1 LCHHSFLRSGQ
12 RASRRRTTT
21 GRSPSIR
28 RHSRSTPTTAP
39 WQLVLDRAKL
49 RAAQDH
55 LARARR
61 LEADNKPIRR
71 CRTAI
76 AAELNPSSGDIDDAL
91 RKVREQLRTKIIVRG
106 EGKTELETLID
117 RSQNLGPAGFDLPN
131 DVRLPA
137 SLVFRDASVR
147 EVYTVIARF
156 ANLNIVFEPTFRD
169 DRITIDLSNVTLDQA
184 LAAVSSA
191 THNFYQSH
199 RAAHVTIVPDTAAKR
214 REYEEEVSA
223 RST

>member
-1 LCHHSFLRSGQ
+1 MAHTISPPTSIAASRLAAILALALALTGCATTASLRSGQ
-12 RASRRRTTT
+12 RAEQAQDYDRAVAEYTAAFKKHPNDRTL
-21 GRSPSIR
+21 
-28 RHSRSTPTTAP
+28 
-39 WQLVLDRAKL
+39 QLVLDRAKL

-61 LEADNKPIRR
+61 LEADNKPDQ
-71 CRTAI
+71 ALVELQI

-147 EVYTVIARF
+147 TSDELCRFSERELLEARERCPGTGNSEF
-156 ANLNIVFEPTFRD
+156 PQYRCAYR
-169 DRITIDLSNVTLDQA
+169 LST
-184 LAAVSSA
+184 
-191 THNFYQSH
+191 
-199 RAAHVTIVPDTAAKR
+199 
-214 REYEEEVSA
+214 
-223 RST
+223 